1 MSVAHLALR
10 REIVATARR
19 MNTAIGNPG
28 TSGNVSARAGK
39 GFLVTP
45 SGFPYDGMTPR
56 DVVAMDF
63 AGKATGRHAPSTE
76 WPFHAAILSA
86 RPEVA
91 AIVHLHSP
99 AATAL
104 ACLRRDLPPFHYMVA
119 IAGGDTVRC
128 APYATYGT
136 DALARNA
143 VAALEGRTACLLA
156 NHGQIAVGPTLAR
169 AFAVAAEVEHL
180 CGVYLR
186 ACAAG
191 EPALLTAAEMG
202 EALAKFAT
210 YGRRVPAPRAPRA
223 RAR

>member
-1 MSVAHLALR
+1 MGLAHLALR

-19 MNTAIGNPG
+19 MNAVIGNPG
-28 TSGNVSARAGK
+28 TSGNVSARAGR

-45 SGFPYDGMTPR
+45 SGFPYDEMTPG

-86 RPEVA
+86 RPEVGA
-91 AIVHLHSP
+91 VVHLHSP

-104 ACLRRDLPPFHYMVA
+104 ACLRLDLPAFHYMVA
-119 IAGGDTVRC
+119 VAGGDSIRC

-136 DALARNA
+136 DALARHA
-143 VAALEGRTACLLA
+143 VTALQGRTACLLA
-156 NHGQIAVGPTLAR
+156 NHGQIAVGPTLSR

-186 ACAAG
+186 ARAVG
-191 EPALLTAAEMG
+191 EPARLTPGEMA

-210 YGRRVPAPRAPRA
+210 YGRRLPAPRTLRRPAP
-223 RAR
+223 

>member
-1 MSVAHLALR
+1 MSLSHLALR

-45 SGFPYDGMTPR
+45 SGFPYDEMTPR

-63 AGKATGRHAPSTE
+63 EGKAVGRHEPSTE
-76 WPFHAAILSA
+76 WPFHAAILTA
-86 RPEVA
+86 RPEVG

-99 AATAL
+99 AATAV

-119 IAGGDTVRC
+119 IAGGDSVRC
-128 APYATYGT
+128 APYATFGT
-136 DALARNA
+136 DALARHA
-143 VAALEGRTACLLA
+143 VTALEGRTACLLA

-169 AFAVAAEVEHL
+169 AFAVAAEIEHL

-186 ACAAG
+186 ARAVG
-191 EPALLTAAEMG
+191 EPVLLSAAEMA

-210 YGRRVPAPRAPRA
+210 YGRRIPAPRARRSRA
-223 RAR
+223 R